1 MAEIAWL
8 VTGERSGLTFL
19 TSPDGDPAAISGALE
34 RLDGVSATMTEPPRP
49 AWYRAVSRLGYLWYM
64 LVAVLAFAV
73 LTVASDLTVTRTLLY
88 SVILAAVLGP
98 ITGGFLTSVARR
110 QARVEGADDAAHASV
125 LSERSL
131 VRIPQPGTVEAVR
144 AIVTADATQES
155 RVHDLAWRTSAAYD
169 IDADSAASAAA
180 DELFD
185 LQDRIVPEPS

>member
-19 TSPDGDPAAISGALE
+19 TSPDGDPAAIREALG
-34 RLDGVSATMTEPPRP
+34 RLDGVSAVMTAPPQP
-49 AWYRAVSRLGYLWYM
+49 GWYRAVSRLGYVWYV

-88 SVILAAVLGP
+88 SVLLAAVLGP
-98 ITGGFLTSVARR
+98 ITGGVLASVARR
-110 QARVEGADDAAHASV
+110 QARVEGADDAARDAAIA
-125 LSERSL
+125 ERSL
-131 VRIPQPGTVEAVR
+131 VRIPQQGTVEAVR
-144 AIVTADATQES
+144 TIVAADAAQEP

-169 IDADSAASAAA
+169 VDTDPEASTAA

-185 LQDRIVPEPS
+185 LQDRISPEPS